1 MLLRSSV
8 LVLLTSLCAAAQAPQ
23 NRGAT
28 IAKAQLADAKQHT
41 ADAASQNVDAKPQN
55 AAARFQTED
64 TKPKDVTAKP
74 PNSEVPNQRQ
84 LEKKLEAYLRNLFAW
99 GPAFGVKLG
108 PFTDAI
114 MPGFYQVQIQVTY
127 NGQPDTGI
135 VYFSKD
141 GKYFMRGELN
151 DVAVDPFA
159 ENRSKLHIDGNP
171 SKGPAD
177 APVTVVEFS
186 DFECPH
192 CRELSRTLKDI
203 EPKYPQVRF
212 VFKDFPLVQIHPWA
226 MTAALAARCAY
237 THSADAFWKIQ
248 EAIFDN
254 QDIISADN
262 AWDKLQAFALQAG
275 ISGDA
280 FRSCAAA
287 PETRQAVDANIA
299 DARALKVTSTPT
311 VYVNGRPLVGGGKDL
326 LEQFISYELA
336 TLQGPSLGHRHPERL
351 AMPPFTYIHNT
362 SYR

>member
-1 MLLRSSV
+1 MLRTLCV
-8 LVLLTSLCAAAQAPQ
+8 FVLLTSLCAAAQVPQ
-23 NRGAT
+23 SPGTT
-28 IAKAQLADAKQHT
+28 IAKAQLADAKQDT
-41 ADAASQNVDAKPQN
+41 ADAMSPNLDAKPRN
-55 AAARFQTED
+55 AAARSQTED
-64 TKPKDVTAKP
+64 TKPKDVTPKP
-74 PNSEVPNQRQ
+74 QNSDVPNEGQ

-99 GPAFGVKLG
+99 GPAFEVKLG

-114 MPGFYQVQIQVTY
+114 MPGLYQVPIHVTY

-151 DVAVDPFA
+151 DVALDPFA
-159 ENRSKLHIDGNP
+159 ENRSSLHIDGNP

-177 APVTVVEFS
+177 ARVTVVEFS

-237 THSADAFWKIQ
+237 AHSPAAFWKVQ
-248 EAIFDN
+248 EAIFAN

-262 AWDKLQAFALQAG
+262 AWDELEELVLQVG
-275 ISGDA
+275 ISREA
-280 FRSCAAA
+280 FRACVAA
-287 PETRQAVDANIA
+287 PETRQAIDANIA
-299 DARALKVTSTPT
+299 DARALKITSTPT
-311 VYVNGRPLVGGGKDL
+311 VYVNGRPLVGGGKDP
-326 LEQFISYELA
+326 LEQFINYELA
-336 TLQGPSLGHRHPERL
+336 TPVQGPALGHRHP
-351 AMPPFTYIHNT
+351 
-362 SYR
+362 